1 MRICLSLK
9 CCWLVHCLEERVSKA
24 WSNLERTL
32 SQEVCNRAE
41 ELQML
46 PPFPH
51 VLCLH
56 TSAVPVLCSQPTHPE
71 TLLVMEVCTE
81 LVQSRLCFWW
91 QYPLLLCRSQRWR
104 VYPCLYSTGT
114 SFSIHR
120 NQKWQIFCILFQFSV
135 EGLHHMNFLRFLK
148 R

>member
-9 CCWLVHCLEERVSKA
+9 CCWLGHCLVERVSKA
-24 WSNLERTL
+24 WSNLEHTL

-51 VLCLH
+51 VLCLY
-56 TSAVPVLCSQPTHPE
+56 TSAVPVLCSQPAHPE

-81 LVQSRLCFWW
+81 LVQSRLCIWW
-91 QYPLLLCRSQRWR
+91 QYPLLLCRSQRWQ
-104 VYPCLYSTGT
+104 VYPCLYSAGT